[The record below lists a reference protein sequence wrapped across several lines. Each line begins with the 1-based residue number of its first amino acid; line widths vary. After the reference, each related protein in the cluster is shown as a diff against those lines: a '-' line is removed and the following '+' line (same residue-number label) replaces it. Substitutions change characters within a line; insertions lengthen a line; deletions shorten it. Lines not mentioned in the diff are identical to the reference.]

1 MATISAHQLYRATLF
16 ATKAATLGQDTHD
29 VAEQPGPEKSWLD
42 RLNLYAKDSVREF
55 PREAI
60 WPTRLAGA
68 LGGITVSALVA
79 QRLMSQLKKLKKSN
93 PAAVKKIMRHFNLK
107 DMPAVPYPKLD
118 NAAYIEPHHC
128 QQGWFTE
135 GLHADDKHLQKLVKK
150 NPKLVEGMR
159 RHGLVIYDKKFATP
173 AILAHEAG
181 HADIGNMP
189 WYAPSN
195 INQKY
200 LRSISDLVT
209 PFAAPTLGLVTG
221 AMTRNPFLGV
231 GAGALT
237 GAVFGAPTLI
247 NEWQATHRAN
257 KYLDEKMLDPA
268 ERRRSK
274 DTLGTAFN
282 TYLAGATVPAAIVG
296 GVAGAFASN
305 ANNKVY

>member
-1 MATISAHQLYRATLF
+1 
-16 ATKAATLGQDTHD
+16 
-29 VAEQPGPEKSWLD
+29 V
-42 RLNLYAKDSVREF
+42 
-55 PREAI
+55 
-60 WPTRLAGA
+60 
-68 LGGITVSALVA
+68 GGVLVSAIIA

-93 PAAVKKIMRHFNLK
+93 PAGAKKIMRHFNLK

-118 NAAYIEPHHC
+118 NAAYIEPHHF
-128 QQGWFTE
+128 QKGWFTE
-135 GLHADDKHLQKLVKK
+135 GLHADDSHLRKLVKK
-150 NPKLVEGMR
+150 NPKMIEAMR

-200 LRSISDLVT
+200 LRSISDFVT
-209 PFAAPTLGLVTG
+209 PFAAPTVGLVTG

-257 KYLDEKMLDPA
+257 KYLDEKMLDEA

-296 GVAGAFASN
+296 GIAGSFASN

>member
-1 MATISAHQLYRATLF
+1 MTTISAHQLYRATLF
-16 ATKAATLGQDTHD
+16 VKTATLGQSMQAM
-29 VAEQPGPEKSWLD
+29 AEQPGPEASWFD
-42 RLNLYAKDSVREF
+42 RLSKHTEDSVREF

-60 WPTRLAGA
+60 WPARAAGA
-68 LGGITVSALVA
+68 VGGVLVSAIIA

-93 PAAVKKIMRHFNLK
+93 PAGAKKIMRHFNLK

-118 NAAYIEPHHC
+118 NAAYIEPHHF
-128 QQGWFTE
+128 QKGWFTE
-135 GLHADDKHLQKLVKK
+135 GLHADDSHLRKLVKK
-150 NPKLVEGMR
+150 NPKMIEAMR

-200 LRSISDLVT
+200 LRSISDFVT
-209 PFAAPTLGLVTG
+209 PFAAPTVGLVTG

-257 KYLDEKMLDPA
+257 KYLDEKMLDEA

-296 GVAGAFASN
+296 GIAGSFASN